1 MKMEN
6 MDYVNIPIEMYETA
20 YNIYINL
27 YKIRAVGKDAVQ
39 YQELIHSHGILSLV
53 ASKVVSNTHNET
65 GHLSFDNFKQQFNL
79 FLPSVL
85 SDFTLQ
91 YRLLRLRLSDY
102 NKALSL
108 CTSNNKLLETT
119 ILKQMTESIQAILN
133 TSAETKDIVDKE
145 FRALTYHRVIK
156 IQKVL
161 KDIWETSNNMIKAAF
176 IFHNS
181 LSGKNVI
188 ENHVINLYKQLIHAS
203 GSTIENVFLYSKFED
218 DINHVSVVFP
228 LKTVDR
234 LTISSAIHNL
244 IGSVDIPT
252 QLVDEYKTFKIKID
266 NYE

>member
-53 ASKVVSNTHNET
+53 ASKVVSNTHNEA
-65 GHLSFDNFKQQFNL
+65 GHLSLDNFKQQFNI

-85 SDFTLQ
+85 SDFTLK

-102 NKALSL
+102 NKALTL

-156 IQKVL
+156 IQTVL

-188 ENHVINLYKQLIHAS
+188 ENHVINLYKKLIHAS

-218 DINHVSVVFP
+218 DINHVSFP

-244 IGSVDIPT
+244 MGSVDIPT
-252 QLVDEYKTFKIKID
+252 QLVDEYKTFKISRC
-266 NYE
+266 